1 MSCSSIAD
9 VCSGS
14 PQQSCAWALKC
25 LLCGNCFSCIL
36 DIQGKP
42 KVKPFEVSKLPV
54 PSLAASNLPFGYSSL
69 PGAWALK
76 KSWTRPLLFLYFREI
91 RKKRSHWPG
100 GQSDLRLYNS
110 YNLCPLAR
118 PAHVGE
124 YGPTAQA
131 QVQVLKKKK
140 GSWMI
145 VLRYTTLSARESYW
159 RNPRKKIIESTA
171 I

>member
-1 MSCSSIAD
+1 MSVVAHHSKAVHEPWNVSYVAIVFPVFWTFRGGQRSS
-9 VCSGS
+9 
-14 PQQSCAWALKC
+14 
-25 LLCGNCFSCIL
+25 LLRS
-36 DIQGKP
+36 
-42 KVKPFEVSKLPV
+42 VSSL
-54 PSLAASNLPFGYSSL
+54 SLAWLPQISL
-69 PGAWALK
+69 LAPGAWALK
-76 KSWTRPLLFLYFREI
+76 KSLTRPLPFLYFREI

-140 GSWMI
+140 GSWTI

-159 RNPRKKIIESTA
+159 RNPRKKNIESTA